1 MTWCVRL
8 LGIAILIVPVVGCH
22 SMAMTKA
29 ETSGLGLH
37 MSELQSALDN
47 REITLDEY
55 ERAKQE
61 VVLAS
66 PQRPATNA
74 R

>member
-1 MTWCVRL
+1 MMWCLRILVTASL
-8 LGIAILIVPVVGCH
+8 FVPAIGCR
-22 SMAMTKA
+22 SMSRAD
-29 ETSGLGLH
+29 SRGLGRQ
-37 MSELQSALDN
+37 MSELQAALDN

-55 ERAKQE
+55 ERSKQAIL
-61 VVLAS
+61 LAS